1 MAGGT
6 EARTHRVLKV
16 IFYPEEHSKTRV
28 AGGRRRRIP
37 PPQVRPHAPDM
48 NPPTFRFP
56 PFNGGPTQG
65 PWPVRVSCVETFTQ
79 FAFDFTWQEAGGV

>member
-16 IFYPEEHSKTRV
+16 IFYPEEHSTTRV

-37 PPQVRPHAPDM
+37 PPHAPDM

-56 PFNGGPTQG
+56 PFNGG
-65 PWPVRVSCVETFTQ
+65 
-79 FAFDFTWQEAGGV
+79 EAGQMRRRRSAMVVK